1 MNKVTIKDVAREAGV
16 SISTVSNALNGT
28 GSLSEETK
36 QLVLDVANRLN
47 YIPNINGRGLK
58 TGSSKMI
65 GFCTI
70 SVNGAYFYELVD
82 SMYNECE
89 KRGFGLNIMVTHDMN
104 LIAGHALSRRVDGV
118 VIFQE
123 NNNMDKVIEVL
134 KANDIHA
141 VFLDREIE
149 DKHIGSVVFDSY
161 QCGRD
166 ATKYLIESGHKRI
179 GYINGINGN
188 YDCLLRTNGYKDTLA
203 ENGLEY
209 NPAWTIEGDFK
220 EEVAYA
226 NMKQHLDNGGE
237 LPDAFFACN
246 DLSAIGAIRAL
257 NEHGYNVPEDIS
269 IIGVDDIEIAKYIE
283 PGISTIKN
291 HISGQGASSI
301 EKLFDM
307 LDGEKGDITKLPGKL
322 VIRNSVKNA
331 GSEN

>member
-36 QLVLDVANRLN
+36 EMVLDVANRLN

-65 GFCTI
+65 GFYTI

-82 SMYNECE
+82 AMYNECE
-89 KRGFGLNIMVTHDMN
+89 KRGFGLNIMVTHDIN
-104 LIAGHALSRRVDGV
+104 LIAGHALSGRVDGA
-118 VIFQE
+118 IIYQE
-123 NNNMDKVIEVL
+123 NNNIDKVIDVL
-134 KANDIHA
+134 KANDICA

-166 ATKYLIESGHKRI
+166 VTRYLIESGHKRI
-179 GYINGINGN
+179 GYINGAEGN
-188 YDCLLRTNGYKDTLA
+188 YDCRLRTHGYKDILA
-203 ENGLEY
+203 EYGLEY
-209 NPAWTIEGDFK
+209 NPMWTIEGNFNEEPAYSNIKTYLK
-220 EEVAYA
+220 E
-226 NMKQHLDNGGE
+226 GRE

-269 IIGVDDIEIAKYIE
+269 VIGVDDIEIAKYIE

-291 HISGQGASSI
+291 QIAGQGSYSV

-307 LDGEKGDITKLPGKL
+307 IDGERGDITKLPGSL
-322 VIRNSVKNA
+322 VIRNSVKDKN
-331 GSEN
+331 GKN

>member
-36 QLVLDVANRLN
+36 EMVLDVANRLN

-58 TGSSKMI
+58 TGSSRMI
-65 GFCTI
+65 GFYTI

-89 KRGFGLNIMVTHDMN
+89 KRGFGLNIMVTHDIN
-104 LIAGHALSRRVDGV
+104 LIAGHALSGRVDGV
-118 VIFQE
+118 IIYQE
-123 NNNMDKVIEVL
+123 SNNIDKVIDVL
-134 KANDIHA
+134 KANDICT

-161 QCGRD
+161 QCGKE
-166 ATKYLIESGHKRI
+166 ATEYLIEKGHKRI
-179 GYINGINGN
+179 GYIDGVDDN
-188 YDCLLRTNGYKDTLA
+188 YDCFLRARGYKDTLK
-203 ENGLEY
+203 ENNLEY
-209 NPAWTIEGDFK
+209 NAEWTIKGDYK
-220 EEVAYA
+220 EETAYA
-226 NMKQHLDNGGE
+226 NMKQYLDNGGE

-246 DLSAIGAIRAL
+246 DLSAIGVIRAL

-269 IIGVDDIEIAKYIE
+269 VIGIDDIEIAKYIE

-291 HISGQGASSI
+291 QISGQGTCSV
-301 EKLFDM
+301 EKLFD
-307 LDGEKGDITKLPGKL
+307 LIDGEKGEIIKLPGSL
-322 VIRNSVKNA
+322 VIRNSVKDASNK
-331 GSEN
+331 N